1 VRTWAR
7 ALAED
12 VPSAASLY
20 LPSSRW
26 LGGAVAHPSHHEHP
40 ARVQPLVLPSS
51 KNGQVIFFL
60 ASLTRRLVRQSQKAP
75 VD

>member
-1 VRTWAR
+1 VRTWAL

-12 VPSAASLY
+12 VPSPSVY

-26 LGGAVAHPSHHEHP
+26 LGGAVVHPIHHECP

-51 KNGQVIFFL
+51 KSGQVIFFL
-60 ASLTRRLVRQSQKAP
+60 ACPTHRPVRQSQKAL
-75 VD
+75 VG